1 MLNGLNITVFQLH
14 DAAFRQQ
21 YDALF
26 EDCAG
31 AFVQQ
36 STWWA
41 EVIAELGPDTP
52 FFLLASD
59 GGVPVAGLSLYLYEH
74 SLGNALVSVPQAGP
88 LGGIFYRDGLSEDVI
103 DACYEGL
110 LQEAIA
116 LGRARDCISVS
127 IITNPFRDDVSRYH
141 TFFAPDYILENY
153 TQSMN
158 LWEYFDPNG
167 IVCFPNYHSRTNLR
181 RNLGKARQ
189 AALKVRFGVADS
201 ELDGLLA
208 LHVKRHEEIA
218 APPLDERLI
227 RNIARRLLPQK
238 KAFFTVVEGDSG
250 IASWGIYLHHRDVVD
265 VLRLNLNSEYA
276 RAGANFLNTDASLEY
291 AHRLGVRTYNWQSSP
306 SRDSGV
312 YRYKQQ
318 WGAHESI
325 YYFVIRLLC
334 PVERLISI
342 GVETLKREFPLH
354 FVVPYDAAPNCFRP
368 GVYRKQ

>member
-1 MLNGLNITVFQLH
+1 MNITVFQLH

-41 EVIAELGPDTP
+41 EVIAELGPDKP
-52 FFLLASD
+52 FFLLATH
-59 GGVPVAGLSLYLYEH
+59 GGIAVAGLPLYLYEH
-74 SLGNALVSVPQAGP
+74 RLGNALVSVPQAGP
-88 LGGIFYRDGLSEDVI
+88 LGGIFYRDGLSAAVV

-110 LQEAIA
+110 LQEAMA
-116 LGRARDCISVS
+116 LGRARDCLSVS
-127 IITNPFRDDVSRYH
+127 VITNPFHDDLARYH

-153 TQSMN
+153 TQSVD
-158 LWEYFDPNG
+158 LREYFDSNG
-167 IVCFPNYHSRTNLR
+167 GVCFPDYHRRSNLS
-181 RNLGKARQ
+181 RNLGKAQQ
-189 AALKVRFGVADS
+189 AALKVKFRVSDS
-201 ELDGLLA
+201 ELDRLFA
-208 LHVKRHEEIA
+208 VHVRRHEEIA
-218 APPLDERLI
+218 APPLDIRLI
-227 RNIARRLLPQK
+227 RNISRRLLPQK

-265 VLRLNLNSEYA
+265 VLRLNLNSDYA
-276 RAGANFLNTDASLEY
+276 RAGANFLNTSASLEY
-291 AHRLGVRTYNWQSSP
+291 SYRLGARTYNWQSSP
-306 SRDSGV
+306 SRNSGV

-318 WGAHESI
+318 WGARESI

-334 PVERLISI
+334 PVERLINI

-354 FVVPYDAAPNCFRP
+354 FIVPYDAAPYSFRP